1 MFFYFLR
8 RISVNS
14 DNIKHKKFSESL
26 NKQNFSTSTPAV
38 MWELDFLLN
47 IENRAVQKSV
57 AFYKKKKSDLDK
69 QYKMLEPNSK
79 VINSLKTNIS
89 YHKKKLIKYQI
100 ADKLGFDNSYCDGVV
115 WKLDFLLCNQAHFIK
130 ADIFQYTKERIE
142 LRALEQEKKKK
153 IKIINRF
160 KVSIKACRRRLVNYQ
175 INTDTHF
182 LPKY

>member
-79 VINSLKTNIS
+79 VINLYI
-89 YHKKKLIKYQI
+89 LR
-100 ADKLGFDNSYCDGVV
+100 
-115 WKLDFLLCNQAHFIK
+115 
-130 ADIFQYTKERIE
+130 IF
-142 LRALEQEKKKK
+142 
-153 IKIINRF
+153 
-160 KVSIKACRRRLVNYQ
+160 
-175 INTDTHF
+175 
-182 LPKY
+182 